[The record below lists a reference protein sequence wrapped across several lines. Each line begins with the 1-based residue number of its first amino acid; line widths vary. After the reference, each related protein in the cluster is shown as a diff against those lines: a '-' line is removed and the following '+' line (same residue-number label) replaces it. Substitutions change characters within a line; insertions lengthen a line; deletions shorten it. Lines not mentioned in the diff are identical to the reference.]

1 MSEFE
6 LVANYVDGL
15 INKNDKA
22 TVRSYTKQVYA
33 QIDASSDY
41 LLCQN
46 EYPFTRF
53 VVFTMYYLGS
63 NGGL

>member
-41 LLCQN
+41 LL
-46 EYPFTRF
+46 
-53 VVFTMYYLGS
+53 
-63 NGGL
+63 